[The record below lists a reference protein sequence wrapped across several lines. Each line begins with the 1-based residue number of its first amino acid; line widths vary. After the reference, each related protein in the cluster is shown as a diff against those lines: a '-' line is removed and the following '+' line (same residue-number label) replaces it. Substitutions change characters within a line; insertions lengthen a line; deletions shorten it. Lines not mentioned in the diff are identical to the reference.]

1 MGEEQRAEMRRAVT
15 TRDHEKEKEQAM
27 GGVLWGLIALL
38 VVFWLV
44 GLMLDLV
51 GGLIH
56 IALVVAAVL
65 FVVNMF
71 MSRTRT

>member
-1 MGEEQRAEMRRAVT
+1 MA
-15 TRDHEKEKEQAM
+15 
-27 GGVLWGLIALL
+27 GVLWGIIALL

-44 GLMLDLV
+44 GLALDLV

-56 IALVVAAVL
+56 IVLVVAAVL

-71 MSRTRT
+71 MNRTRA